1 MRYRGALPIA
11 AGVLALVAIAAA
23 PTYTGVLLSGSSS
36 GVVTIQPGAAAAGT
50 WNFNLP
56 TTAGSS
62 GAPLLSGGGAAAAMT
77 WGSALGTAAASNTG
91 TSGATVPLLNGTN
104 TWSAAQTVIG
114 LNLSGSSSGVVTIQP
129 GAAAAGTYNFNLPT
143 TAGSS
148 GAPLLS
154 GGGGSTAMSWGS
166 ALGTAAASNTGTSG
180 GTVPLLNGTNTWSA
194 TQTVAAIASTP
205 QVLTYAATVTPDLS
219 ASNYFT
225 VTLTG
230 NVTLASPSNQ
240 HTGQSGCIAVT
251 QDATGSRTI
260 SFGGNWKFAGGIA
273 PTLTTTANAIDDVCY
288 WVVSAGVVHGT
299 FIPNVQ

>member
-56 TTAGSS
+56 
-62 GAPLLSGGGAAAAMT
+62 
-77 WGSALGTAAASNTG
+77 
-91 TSGATVPLLNGTN
+91 
-104 TWSAAQTVIG
+104 
-114 LNLSGSSSGVVTIQP
+114 
-129 GAAAAGTYNFNLPT
+129 
-143 TAGSS
+143 GSS